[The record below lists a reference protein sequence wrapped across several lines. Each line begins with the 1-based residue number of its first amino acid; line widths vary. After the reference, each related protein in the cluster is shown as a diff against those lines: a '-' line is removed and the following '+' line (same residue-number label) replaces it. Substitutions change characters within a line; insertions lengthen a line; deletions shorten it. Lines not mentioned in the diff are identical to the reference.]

1 MYIACS
7 TKKKLLTTPLKAK
20 VLLPNKS
27 ARMFRILIRPFSL
40 QRADSLRTTTICKS
54 WLDTM
59 VPRQQAVIAAMGEIS
74 GENEYIVYNIFLLLF
89 LEVEAKNIY

>member
-1 MYIACS
+1 
-7 TKKKLLTTPLKAK
+7 
-20 VLLPNKS
+20 
-27 ARMFRILIRPFSL
+27 
-40 QRADSLRTTTICKS
+40 
-54 WLDTM
+54 M